1 MLTKTEILKGLNEQ
15 QKAVVLNYNGPIA
28 VSAGPGSGKSRVLVN
43 RCAYMLAEG
52 IPAQNILMFT
62 FTKKAANE
70 LKERVINFCGQEAE
84 AVTISTYHSF
94 CGKILRR
101 YADLLGWTNKFTI
114 FDDDDK
120 NAVLAN
126 IINQYEDD
134 KFVVRNINSMISH
147 YKERMISPTL
157 AKQQAESIYDEKV
170 ASIYEDY
177 MAELKNQNAFDF
189 DDLIYFTIRLF
200 EQFPNVI
207 NEINRRYTY
216 ISCDEVQDSSPR
228 DLLLIKYLSGKTMN
242 LCCVGDD
249 DQSIYSFRG
258 VAISKYYEF
267 IKEYNLKRFILGRN
281 YRSTQ
286 TIVNASQSM
295 IYKNQDRLEKNIFS
309 ENKKGDKIAYVT
321 LTDEDKEANF
331 IAKTIRGLIRLGYEY
346 KDIAILYRMSYLSRK
361 LEKDLVANHI
371 PYDII
376 NGCPF
381 YSRMEIK
388 DIVAYLRVLTNPK
401 DLVSL
406 ERILNVPKRGIGD
419 KSAEI
424 ILNACHDNKY
434 CDTMNLI
441 EVLKTTSTSLKGK
454 AAKGILNLCSILE
467 QLCLHSSDN
476 NANEVISKLIDLTQ
490 YFTYLKNNDE
500 KDIAEERIGNVI
512 ELTNVASSYNSVEDF
527 LNNIIMDNNEETE
540 EQLNK
545 VNLMTMHASKGLEFP
560 VVIICDANQNIIPH
574 KKAIEADN
582 IEEERRLFYVA
593 MTRAKE
599 FLFIVRPEVSFAKG
613 LPIFNRESQF
623 IKEIDSKYIVKR

>member
-228 DLLLIKYLSGKTMN
+228 DLLLIKYLKWEN
-242 LCCVGDD
+242 NELVLCRRD

-295 IYKNQDRLEKNIFS
+295 IYKNQDRLR
-309 ENKKGDKIAYVT
+309 KK
-321 LTDEDKEANF
+321 
-331 IAKTIRGLIRLGYEY
+331 
-346 KDIAILYRMSYLSRK
+346 
-361 LEKDLVANHI
+361 
-371 PYDII
+371 
-376 NGCPF
+376 
-381 YSRMEIK
+381 
-388 DIVAYLRVLTNPK
+388 
-401 DLVSL
+401 
-406 ERILNVPKRGIGD
+406 
-419 KSAEI
+419 
-424 ILNACHDNKY
+424 
-434 CDTMNLI
+434 
-441 EVLKTTSTSLKGK
+441 
-454 AAKGILNLCSILE
+454 
-467 QLCLHSSDN
+467 
-476 NANEVISKLIDLTQ
+476 
-490 YFTYLKNNDE
+490 YFL
-500 KDIAEERIGNVI
+500 
-512 ELTNVASSYNSVEDF
+512 
-527 LNNIIMDNNEETE
+527 
-540 EQLNK
+540 
-545 VNLMTMHASKGLEFP
+545 
-560 VVIICDANQNIIPH
+560 
-574 KKAIEADN
+574 
-582 IEEERRLFYVA
+582 
-593 MTRAKE
+593 
-599 FLFIVRPEVSFAKG
+599 
-613 LPIFNRESQF
+613 
-623 IKEIDSKYIVKR
+623 